1 MPITATLM
9 TTEAQ
14 LRKAALGLPEVE
26 ERTHFGMVAFYV
38 RDKGFATVTPDTEV
52 QLRLSPEDVEAALAD
67 HPTAE
72 ELERMGTSIGVRI
85 PLADLNGQAL
95 NFLVKRAWLHRAPK
109 RLAGAMEAAEAA
121 RPGEVGDLPASLGGP
136 ATRAL
141 AGAGITSLADVAARS
156 EQELLAL
163 HGVGPRAIRILSE
176 ELAARGMVFR
186 SDPSTS

>member
-1 MPITATLM
+1 M

-26 ERTHFGMVAFYV
+26 ERTHFGAVAYYV
-38 RDKGFATVTPDTEV
+38 RNEGFASVTPGGEV
-52 QLRLSPEDVEAALAD
+52 RLRLSPEDVEAALAD

-72 ELERMGTSIGVRI
+72 EVVRQGTSIGVAI
-85 PLADLNGQAL
+85 PLTDLNGQAL
-95 NFLVKRAWLHRAPK
+95 NYLVKRAWLHRAPK
-109 RLAGAMEAAEAA
+109 RLAAALAAAEEAK
-121 RPGEVGDLPASLGGP
+121 PGEVGDLPASLGGP

-176 ELAARGMVFR
+176 DLAARGMAFR